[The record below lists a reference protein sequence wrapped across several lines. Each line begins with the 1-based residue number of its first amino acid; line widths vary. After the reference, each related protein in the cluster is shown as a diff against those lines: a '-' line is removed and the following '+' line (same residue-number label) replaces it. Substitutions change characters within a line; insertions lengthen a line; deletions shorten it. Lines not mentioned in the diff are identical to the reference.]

1 MRPGAGE
8 LLILAI
14 VVLVL
19 FGVFGSRRLPEAA
32 RAIGRSMRIFKA
44 ETKGLRDDD
53 VQTRAEA
60 EYRREPLQSTVQPPP
75 AGPAPEPQAA
85 PKQTS
90 ETS

>member
-14 VVLVL
+14 VVLLL
-19 FGVFGSRRLPEAA
+19 FGVFGSRRLPDAA

-44 ETKGLRDDD
+44 ETKGLRDED

-60 EYRREPLQSTVQPPP
+60 QYLRGPMQQPAPS
-75 AGPAPEPQAA
+75 PAPEPEPA
-85 PKQTS
+85 PKRTS